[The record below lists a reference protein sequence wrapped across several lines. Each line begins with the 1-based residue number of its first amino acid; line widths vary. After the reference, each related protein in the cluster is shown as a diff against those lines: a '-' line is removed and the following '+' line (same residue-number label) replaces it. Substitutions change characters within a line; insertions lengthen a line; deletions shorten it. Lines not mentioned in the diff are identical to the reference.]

1 MLVALT
7 EGLNL
12 QVINTPKVSFN
23 VDAGHTA
30 SVTLDYGAA
39 LSVSLLG
46 DYKILLQVKDAN
58 GNWKAVAGA
67 GGEASIL
74 SLELLSNGKYG
85 VNVDNLP
92 PGEYRAFV
100 LYSGVGVGLLGSLHG
115 SVTDYDHTN
124 PAGSEAESADG
135 NVITDGTPDTVTETT
150 IVAKVN
156 NVDIPEVGKTIT
168 GQYGTLVIHQN
179 GDYTY
184 TPFNQPGNIGKVD
197 HFEYTIRDTVSGK
210 ESTANLDV
218 RIGSD
223 SIDLEWTTPDGP
235 ATIDLVANDDTA
247 EAGVQFKNVVEA
259 IPNAVLG
266 NFNTPFGAV
275 IVPGNGNGQA
285 NFTIAA
291 GDKADV
297 IVSVGTTGLPISV
310 LPSFTIK
317 VYNGTTL
324 VKEISGTA
332 LAGLPLIG
340 SGIQLHIDGLGA
352 GTYRIEASSV
362 NTLGTGY
369 SSNISVSKTVTHLT
383 EFEVKTVTG
392 VDGNILSN
400 DGTSVS
406 TYTKLQVQSGN
417 SFVDATKAG
426 TVIAGLYGTLTVKAD
441 GSYHYQPNTNIAHS
455 TTDLTDT
462 FHYKL
467 VLPNGHEATADLV
480 VTLDVHD
487 GTAMARMAMT
497 ETALPDNPE
506 DPSSHSDTADNH
518 QPHDSPDSPA
528 HHEDVV
534 SLPEMLLQHEETDF
548 SDSLHF
554 SGSEDGNSDLSVTLA
569 DLITSDENA
578 DADISDLFSADEN
591 TGTETPVPSTPVAE
605 LETVPDTAAL
615 IPLTDSEQDNWSH
628 HSVPVL

>member
-1 MLVALT
+1 
-7 EGLNL
+7 
-12 QVINTPKVSFN
+12 
-23 VDAGHTA
+23 
-30 SVTLDYGAA
+30 
-39 LSVSLLG
+39 
-46 DYKILLQVKDAN
+46 
-58 GNWKAVAGA
+58 
-67 GGEASIL
+67 L

-100 LYSGVGVGLLGSLHG
+100 LYSGVGLGLLGSLHG

-156 NVDIPEVGKTIT
+156 NVDIPEEGKTIT

-247 EAGVQFKNVVEA
+247 DAGVQFKNVVDAQTNHVLSGLA
-259 IPNAVLG
+259 ISNGLG
-266 NFNTPFGAV
+266 NQVDNVTFNVA
-275 IVPGNGNGQA
+275 A
-285 NFTIAA
+285 NDRSEGLKVT
-291 GDKADV
+291 V
-297 IVSVGTTGLPISV
+297 NVTGGLSLLPT
-310 LPSFTIK
+310 FTIK
-317 VYNGTTL
+317 VFDANNVV
-324 VKEISGTA
+324 VKQVTA
-332 LAGLPLIG
+332 VAVNIIGLG
-340 SGIQLHIDGLGA
+340 SGVSLDVGNLNS
-352 GTYRIEASSV
+352 GTYRIEVTSSKGGLV
-362 NTLGTGY
+362 SYNT
-369 SSNISVSKTVTHLT
+369 NVSVTQNLVHTDQY
-383 EFEVKTVTG
+383 EVKTVTG

-406 TYTKLQVQSGN
+406 TYTKLQVQSGG

-506 DPSSHSDTADNH
+506 DPSSHTDTADNH

-578 DADISDLFSADEN
+578 EADISDLLSADEN

-605 LETVPDTAAL
+605 LETVPDTTAL
-615 IPLTDSEQDNWSH
+615 IPLTDPEQDNWSH

>member
-1 MLVALT
+1 LLVALT

-58 GNWKAVAGA
+58 GTWKAVAGA

-100 LYSGVGVGLLGSLHG
+100 LYSGVGLGLLGSLHG

-156 NVDIPEVGKTIT
+156 NVDIPEEGKTIT

-247 EAGVQFKNVVEA
+247 DAGVQFKNVVDAQTNHVLSGLA
-259 IPNAVLG
+259 ISNGLG
-266 NFNTPFGAV
+266 NQVDNVTFNVA
-275 IVPGNGNGQA
+275 A
-285 NFTIAA
+285 NDRSEGLKVT
-291 GDKADV
+291 V
-297 IVSVGTTGLPISV
+297 NVTGGLSLLPT
-310 LPSFTIK
+310 FTIK
-317 VYNGTTL
+317 VFDANNVV
-324 VKEISGTA
+324 VKQVTA
-332 LAGLPLIG
+332 VAVNIIGLG
-340 SGIQLHIDGLGA
+340 SGVSLDVGNLNS
-352 GTYRIEASSV
+352 GTYRIEVTSSKGGLV
-362 NTLGTGY
+362 SYNT
-369 SSNISVSKTVTHLT
+369 NVSVTQNLVHTDQY
-383 EFEVKTVTG
+383 EVKTVTG

-406 TYTKLQVQSGN
+406 TYTKLQVQSGG

-506 DPSSHSDTADNH
+506 DPSSHTDTADNH

-578 DADISDLFSADEN
+578 EADISDLLSADEN

-605 LETVPDTAAL
+605 LETVPDTTAL
-615 IPLTDSEQDNWSH
+615 IPLTDPEQDNWSH

>member
-1 MLVALT
+1 LLVALT

-58 GNWKAVAGA
+58 GTWKAVAGA

-100 LYSGVGVGLLGSLHG
+100 LYSGVGLGLLGSLHG

-156 NVDIPEVGKTIT
+156 NVDIPEEGKTIT

-247 EAGVQFKNVVEA
+247 DAGVQFKNVVDAQTNHVLSGLA
-259 IPNAVLG
+259 ISNGLG
-266 NFNTPFGAV
+266 NQVDNVTFNVA
-275 IVPGNGNGQA
+275 A
-285 NFTIAA
+285 NDRSEGLKVT
-291 GDKADV
+291 V
-297 IVSVGTTGLPISV
+297 NVTGGLSLLPT
-310 LPSFTIK
+310 FTIK
-317 VYNGTTL
+317 VFDANNVV
-324 VKEISGTA
+324 VKQVTA
-332 LAGLPLIG
+332 VAVNIIGLG
-340 SGIQLHIDGLGA
+340 SGVSLDVGNLNS
-352 GTYRIEASSV
+352 GTYRIE
-362 NTLGTGY
+362 
-369 SSNISVSKTVTHLT
+369 
-383 EFEVKTVTG
+383 
-392 VDGNILSN
+392 
-400 DGTSVS
+400 
-406 TYTKLQVQSGN
+406 
-417 SFVDATKAG
+417 
-426 TVIAGLYGTLTVKAD
+426 
-441 GSYHYQPNTNIAHS
+441 
-455 TTDLTDT
+455 
-462 FHYKL
+462 
-467 VLPNGHEATADLV
+467 
-480 VTLDVHD
+480 
-487 GTAMARMAMT
+487 
-497 ETALPDNPE
+497 
-506 DPSSHSDTADNH
+506 
-518 QPHDSPDSPA
+518 
-528 HHEDVV
+528 
-534 SLPEMLLQHEETDF
+534 
-548 SDSLHF
+548 
-554 SGSEDGNSDLSVTLA
+554 
-569 DLITSDENA
+569 
-578 DADISDLFSADEN
+578 
-591 TGTETPVPSTPVAE
+591 
-605 LETVPDTAAL
+605 
-615 IPLTDSEQDNWSH
+615 
-628 HSVPVL
+628 

>member
-1 MLVALT
+1 
-7 EGLNL
+7 
-12 QVINTPKVSFN
+12 VINTPKVSFN

-58 GNWKAVAGA
+58 GTWKAVAGA

-100 LYSGVGVGLLGSLHG
+100 LYSGVGLGLLGSLHG

-156 NVDIPEVGKTIT
+156 NVDIPEEGKTIT

-247 EAGVQFKNVVEA
+247 DAGVQFKNVVDAQTNHVLSGLA
-259 IPNAVLG
+259 ISNGLG
-266 NFNTPFGAV
+266 NQVDNVTFNVA
-275 IVPGNGNGQA
+275 A
-285 NFTIAA
+285 NDRSEGLKVT
-291 GDKADV
+291 V
-297 IVSVGTTGLPISV
+297 NVTGGLSLLPT
-310 LPSFTIK
+310 FTIK
-317 VYNGTTL
+317 VFDANNVV
-324 VKEISGTA
+324 VKQVTA
-332 LAGLPLIG
+332 VAVNIIGLG
-340 SGIQLHIDGLGA
+340 SGVSLDVGNLNS
-352 GTYRIEASSV
+352 GTYRIEVTSSKGGLV
-362 NTLGTGY
+362 SYNT
-369 SSNISVSKTVTHLT
+369 NVSVTQNLVHTDQY
-383 EFEVKTVTG
+383 EVKTVTG

-406 TYTKLQVQSGN
+406 TYTKLQVQSGG

-506 DPSSHSDTADNH
+506 DPSSHTDTADNH

-578 DADISDLFSADEN
+578 EADISDLLSADEN

-605 LETVPDTAAL
+605 LETVPDTTAL
-615 IPLTDSEQDNWSH
+615 IPLTDPEQDNWSH